1 MTFYESLFF
10 EELLNE
16 ALMSHIHK
24 TCFQRSERCGFRQCV
39 QNWNN
44 TDLQNYKLDL
54 ISYKSGVFTEISEI
68 FITKKA
74 HVFYIW
80 PKLAK

>member
-1 MTFYESLFF
+1 MLD
-10 EELLNE
+10 ELTKQNANSTRFAIFLEHEN
-16 ALMSHIHK
+16 
-24 TCFQRSERCGFRQCV
+24 QRSERCGFRQCV